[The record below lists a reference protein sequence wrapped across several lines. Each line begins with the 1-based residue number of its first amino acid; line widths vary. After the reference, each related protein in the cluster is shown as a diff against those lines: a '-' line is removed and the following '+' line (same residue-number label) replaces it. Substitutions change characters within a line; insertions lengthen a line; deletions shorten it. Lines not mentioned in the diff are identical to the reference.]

1 MTSNPEW
8 GEKTSGLE
16 VASTYAQYIKGRNV
30 LITGVAPAGVGEGTA
45 IAFASQKPATLIL
58 VSRTK
63 EKLDSVASHIRE
75 SYPEVDIRVVTI
87 DLASQASIRKAAAEV
102 AGIISKLDILVN
114 NAGATYNARRW
125 TAEGIEIQ
133 FGANHIGPF
142 LFTKLMLPLLK
153 EAAKQSPAGATRI
166 VNLSSHGHR
175 LSTIRFH
182 DYNIENKEVPEEEK
196 PFSPLPPT
204 FGRIQEDGYMPTIA
218 YSQSKTA
225 NVLFTLYLQEH
236 LQANGIMSTDQL
248 IVRIGVDSQLGR
260 EHDEE
265 MADAIAKTSTFWKNC
280 DQGASTTLVAALD
293 PALNTRGGLYLADCQ
308 FFPSADFA
316 KDPNIAERLWYL
328 SEDLIGEKFN
338 LE

>member
-16 VASTYAQYIKGRNV
+16 VASTYAQYIEGRNV

-75 SYPEVDIRVVTI
+75 LYPEVDVRVVTI

-102 AGIISKLDILVN
+102 TGIISKLDILVN

-142 LFTKLMLPLLK
+142 LFTKLMFPLLK
-153 EAAKQSPAGATRI
+153 EAAKSSPAGATRI

-175 LSTIRFH
+175 ISTIRFH
-182 DYNIENKEVPEEEK
+182 DYNIENKEIPEEEK
-196 PFSPLPPT
+196 PFSPLPPA
-204 FGRIQEDGYMPTIA
+204 FGRVQEDGYMPTIA
-218 YSQSKTA
+218 YAQSKTA
-225 NVLFTLYLQEH
+225 NILFTLYLQEH
-236 LQANGIMSTDQL
+236 LQANGIMSYA
-248 IVRIGVDSQLGR
+248 VHPGGVDSQLGR

-265 MADAIAKTSTFWKNC
+265 MADTIAKTSTFWKNC

-293 PALNTRGGLYLADCQ
+293 PALNTRAGLYLSDCQ

-316 KDPNIAERLWYL
+316 KDPNIAERLWHL